1 MVQTHVVTCFVEYK
15 DKILILRRS
24 GKVGSYQQKWAG
36 VSGYIEEGIIPLNQ
50 AFQELSEE
58 ISLKPNDI
66 SLQKEGIP
74 LEVVDDKLGKVWV
87 VHPFSFAISDP
98 HKIKTDWEHTEFRWI
113 NPDDIQMFETVP
125 NLAEAWDR
133 LK

>member
-1 MVQTHVVTCFVEYK
+1 MVQTHVVTCFLEYK

-36 VSGYIEEGIIPLNQ
+36 VSGYIEEGITPLNQ

-66 SLQKEGIP
+66 SLQKEGLP
-74 LEVVDDKLGKVWV
+74 LEVVDDILGKVWV
-87 VHPFSFAISDP
+87 VHPFRFAISDP
-98 HKIKTDWEHTEFRWI
+98 NKINTDWEHTEFRWI
-113 NPDDIQMFETVP
+113 DPDDIQMYETVP
-125 NLAEAWDR
+125 NLAEAWNR